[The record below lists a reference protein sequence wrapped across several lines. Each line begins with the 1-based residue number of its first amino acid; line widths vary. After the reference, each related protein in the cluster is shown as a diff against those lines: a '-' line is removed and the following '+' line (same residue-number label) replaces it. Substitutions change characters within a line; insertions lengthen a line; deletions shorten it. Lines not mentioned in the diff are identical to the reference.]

1 MNAPRNLLA
10 LDLPGLEA
18 FVRTLGE
25 PVYRA
30 AQLWQWIW
38 QKGVFDFQHMSNL
51 SKGLRGRLAQSAVVL
66 LPEIARSQASADGT
80 FKLLLQLADAE
91 RIECVLIPER
101 SHYTLCLSTQV
112 GCALGCRFCTTG
124 AMGFTRNL
132 SAAEI
137 LAQVL
142 LSRTFL
148 QERGS
153 ALPLRNVVYMG
164 MGEPLLNLENVLHSL
179 RVLTDPTGLD
189 FSTRRV
195 TVSTVG
201 IPAGLPPL
209 GASGLCSLAVS
220 LHAPEQGLRARL
232 MPKAAAV
239 HLDELM
245 TALDA
250 YPLKPRQ
257 RITYEYIMLDGLND
271 SLEQAKGL
279 VRLLAPRKAK
289 VNLIAFNPGV
299 SPVAGFKASPMER
312 IEAFERYLREKR
324 VTVILRKSKGQDI
337 HAACGQLK
345 AAGN

>member
-1 MNAPRNLLA
+1 MNAARDLLT

-18 FVRTLGE
+18 FVRTLGQ
-25 PVYRA
+25 PPYRA

-51 SKGLRGRLAQSAVVL
+51 PKGLRCRLTETAVVL
-66 LPEIARSQASADGT
+66 LPEILCSQASTDGT
-80 FKLLLQLADAE
+80 FKLLLQFADTE
-91 RIECVLIPER
+91 RIESVLIPER

-112 GCALGCRFCTTG
+112 GCALGCRFCATG

-142 LSRTFL
+142 LSRRFL
-148 QERGS
+148 EERDI

-179 RVLTDPTGLD
+179 RVLTDSAGLD

-201 IPAGLPPL
+201 IPAGLPRL

-232 MPKAAAV
+232 MPKAASV

-245 TALDA
+245 AALDA
-250 YPLKPRQ
+250 YPLRPRQ
-257 RITYEYIMLDGLND
+257 RITYEYIMLDGVND

-299 SPVAGFKASPMER
+299 APVAAFKASPMER
-312 IEAFERYLREKR
+312 IEAFERYLREKK

>member
-1 MNAPRNLLA
+1 MNPPKDLLA

-18 FVRTLGE
+18 FVRELGE
-25 PVYRA
+25 PAYRA
-30 AQLWQWIW
+30 AQIWQWIW
-38 QKGVFDFQHMSNL
+38 QKGLFDFHRMSNL
-51 SKGLRGRLAQSAVVL
+51 SKGLRTRLAESAVVV
-66 LPEIARSQASADGT
+66 LPEIVRTQASTDGT
-80 FKLLLQLADAE
+80 FKFLLQLEDTE

-124 AMGFTRNL
+124 SMGFTRNL
-132 SAAEI
+132 TGGEI

-142 LSRTFL
+142 LSRRFL
-148 QERGS
+148 EESGNV
-153 ALPLRNVVYMG
+153 LPLRNVVYMG
-164 MGEPLLNLENVLHSL
+164 MGEPLLNLDNALHSL
-179 RVLTDPTGLD
+179 RVLTDPAGLD
-189 FSTRRV
+189 FSSRRV

-201 IPAGLPPL
+201 IPGGLPRL

-220 LHAPEQGLRARL
+220 LHAPEQELRARL

-257 RITYEYIMLDGLND
+257 RITYEYIMLDNVND
-271 SLEQAKGL
+271 SIEHAKGL
-279 VRLLAPRKAK
+279 VRLLSPRKAK
-289 VNLIAFNPGV
+289 INLIAYNPGME
-299 SPVAGFKASPMER
+299 SITGFRASPMER
-312 IEAFERYLREKR
+312 IEAFEQYLREKR
-324 VTVILRKSKGQDI
+324 LTVILRKSKGQDI

-345 AAGN
+345 ASEI